1 MDKIKKIRN
10 SILIIFILLL
20 CLATNVQAAVP
31 TQSTITSDGG
41 GQSAPEET
49 GTTASDII
57 TGADDFIQSGVSDK
71 NPTIND
77 SDLKNMSDLLYNV
90 LLIIAIIVAVIVG
103 LVIAIQFIT
112 GSVAQKA
119 KVKETL
125 IPYIA
130 GCIVIFGAF
139 GIWKLVVGILS
150 QTQ

>member
-1 MDKIKKIRN
+1 MSKIKKII
-10 SILIIFILLL
+10 STLLLIIIIAFLYGSNLY
-20 CLATNVQAAVP
+20 AT
-31 TQSTITSDGG
+31 
-41 GQSAPEET
+41 
-49 GTTASDII
+49 DII
-57 TGADDFIQSGVSDK
+57 TGADDFIQSGISDGISDSH
-71 NPTIND
+71 PTID
-77 SDLKNMSDLLYNV
+77 ESDLKAMSDLLYNA
-90 LLIIAIIVAVIVG
+90 LLVIAIVIAVIVG
-103 LVIAIQFIT
+103 LVVAIQFIT